1 MLGFE
6 IFEKLLYWPDP
17 SFSYIFHSLPDAFTR
32 IGACRYIQQ
41 ALVGFCILNH
51 RRRLAIHGKHDRP
64 LALLDLFHEIAGSPA
79 KGVRD

>member
-1 MLGFE
+1 MPGFE
-6 IFEKLLYWPDP
+6 ILEKLSYWPDS

-41 ALVGFCILNH
+41 ALVSFCILNH

-64 LALLDLFHEIAGSPA
+64 LLFLICFMKAPDLRRNV
-79 KGVRD
+79 VRD